1 MNECTARC
9 RPKRLWWWKGM
20 LDEGEEGEE
29 GEEGGEEGRVEVEW
43 SEVSKGGQAFT
54 ALASW
59 LGLWLRHAGDGA
71 GEGRRSLRLGD
82 WF

>member
-1 MNECTARC
+1 
-9 RPKRLWWWKGM
+9 M

-29 GEEGGEEGRVEVEW
+29 GEEGGEGEGEEEGRVEVEW

-59 LGLWLRHAGDGA
+59 AWLGLAWLGLWLRHAGDGDGA